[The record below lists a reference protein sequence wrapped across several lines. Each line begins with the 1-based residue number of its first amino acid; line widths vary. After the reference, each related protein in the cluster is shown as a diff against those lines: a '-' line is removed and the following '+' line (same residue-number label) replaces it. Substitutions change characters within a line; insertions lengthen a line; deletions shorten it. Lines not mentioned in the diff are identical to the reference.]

1 MELEELLD
9 TQLQHFGVKGMK
21 WGKHK
26 SYDSSEDKKTVNT
39 KQEGFRLA
47 KGSEL
52 HRTTSNE
59 NEPNSGHAYVSFK
72 PKDIRAYAKMSKLDS
87 AIGRKKTY
95 DMTMKVTKDLVAPS
109 KEERVSTFV
118 QLVKENPKF
127 SKEFEEAA
135 KEYSPSYIKS
145 RYDNL
150 DSKSDADV
158 KKMYET
164 FAITLGG
171 NPKLRDEYFNALQ
184 KKGYNMIVDDADAQI
199 HDSPIIIFD
208 RNNFEVNKVSEITK
222 AYIKDLKSKPMPD
235 ITHSGG
241 ETMTNSDTQ
250 LEHFGVKGMKWGV
263 RKSRTSKDRA
273 SETTPKP
280 KSTLRKYIDS
290 NKREI
295 GMLNMVKDLDG
306 LSDNEI
312 RNRLNRVRN
321 ENDMKAILNN
331 ADRALP
337 KRRKNLREEYFNRAN
352 LTDTQL
358 QERVN
363 RLKLE
368 ENLRKEVVRATRS
381 QREAANKVIKKVSAQ
396 TVSYYTDP
404 TTGEFSATGVPATDM
419 LLKETLQY
427 PKSNNVIPIK

>member
-9 TQLQHFGVKGMK
+9 TQLQHV
-21 WGKHK
+21 
-26 SYDSSEDKKTVNT
+26 
-39 KQEGFRLA
+39 
-47 KGSEL
+47 
-52 HRTTSNE
+52 
-59 NEPNSGHAYVSFK
+59 
-72 PKDIRAYAKMSKLDS
+72 
-87 AIGRKKTY
+87 
-95 DMTMKVTKDLVAPS
+95 
-109 KEERVSTFV
+109 
-118 QLVKENPKF
+118 
-127 SKEFEEAA
+127 
-135 KEYSPSYIKS
+135 
-145 RYDNL
+145 
-150 DSKSDADV
+150 
-158 KKMYET
+158 
-164 FAITLGG
+164 
-171 NPKLRDEYFNALQ
+171 
-184 KKGYNMIVDDADAQI
+184 
-199 HDSPIIIFD
+199 
-208 RNNFEVNKVSEITK
+208 
-222 AYIKDLKSKPMPD
+222 
-235 ITHSGG
+235 
-241 ETMTNSDTQ
+241 
-250 LEHFGVKGMKWGV
+250 GVKGMKWGV
-263 RKSRTSKDRA
+263 RKSRKSKDRA

-337 KRRKNLREEYFNRAN
+337 KRRKNLREEYYNRAN

-381 QREAANKVIKKVSAQ
+381 QREAANEVIKKVSAQ

-404 TTGEFSATGVPATDM
+404 TTGEFSATGVPATDR

>member
-9 TQLQHFGVKGMK
+9 TQLQHV
-21 WGKHK
+21 
-26 SYDSSEDKKTVNT
+26 
-39 KQEGFRLA
+39 
-47 KGSEL
+47 
-52 HRTTSNE
+52 
-59 NEPNSGHAYVSFK
+59 
-72 PKDIRAYAKMSKLDS
+72 
-87 AIGRKKTY
+87 
-95 DMTMKVTKDLVAPS
+95 
-109 KEERVSTFV
+109 
-118 QLVKENPKF
+118 
-127 SKEFEEAA
+127 
-135 KEYSPSYIKS
+135 
-145 RYDNL
+145 
-150 DSKSDADV
+150 
-158 KKMYET
+158 
-164 FAITLGG
+164 
-171 NPKLRDEYFNALQ
+171 
-184 KKGYNMIVDDADAQI
+184 
-199 HDSPIIIFD
+199 
-208 RNNFEVNKVSEITK
+208 
-222 AYIKDLKSKPMPD
+222 
-235 ITHSGG
+235 
-241 ETMTNSDTQ
+241 
-250 LEHFGVKGMKWGV
+250 GVKGMKWGV

-337 KRRKNLREEYFNRAN
+337 KRRKNLREEYYNRAN

-381 QREAANKVIKKVSAQ
+381 QREAANAVIKKVSAQ

-404 TTGEFSATGVPATDM
+404 TTGKFSATGVPATDM

>member
-9 TQLQHFGVKGMK
+9 TQLQHV
-21 WGKHK
+21 
-26 SYDSSEDKKTVNT
+26 
-39 KQEGFRLA
+39 
-47 KGSEL
+47 
-52 HRTTSNE
+52 
-59 NEPNSGHAYVSFK
+59 
-72 PKDIRAYAKMSKLDS
+72 
-87 AIGRKKTY
+87 
-95 DMTMKVTKDLVAPS
+95 
-109 KEERVSTFV
+109 
-118 QLVKENPKF
+118 
-127 SKEFEEAA
+127 
-135 KEYSPSYIKS
+135 
-145 RYDNL
+145 
-150 DSKSDADV
+150 
-158 KKMYET
+158 
-164 FAITLGG
+164 
-171 NPKLRDEYFNALQ
+171 
-184 KKGYNMIVDDADAQI
+184 
-199 HDSPIIIFD
+199 
-208 RNNFEVNKVSEITK
+208 
-222 AYIKDLKSKPMPD
+222 
-235 ITHSGG
+235 
-241 ETMTNSDTQ
+241 
-250 LEHFGVKGMKWGV
+250 GVKGMKWGV

-381 QREAANKVIKKVSAQ
+381 QREAANEVIKKVSAQ